1 MHCAAIKHLKSFL
14 LGKQSAKML
23 KFQQKEGVVR
33 LCLHTITFMTRFQTK
48 KSTFRETQTEENLTR
63 VYNPLENC
71 CDIFDLCVYIQVDY
85 FFLLLQILDESLVQF
100 VSFQISFSNI
110 RRSPKSIR
118 ALWQV

>member
-1 MHCAAIKHLKSFL
+1 MNAFHSAYMHCAAIEHLKSFL

-63 VYNPLENC
+63 VYNPLEDC

-85 FFLLLQILDESLVQF
+85 FLCFCKSL
-100 VSFQISFSNI
+100 I
-110 RRSPKSIR
+110 
-118 ALWQV
+118 QVWYNS